1 MKCNINVN
9 METACP
15 VATFKLPPCLFLPSI
30 KSGTTSSRFLHSHLR
45 SKQLEF
51 QNHGFSSQFIF
62 RCSSSRKFLISP
74 CEHEKLKYEQ
84 QLLDNLPKRDVNSWS
99 ALIVAYCRRG
109 NFAQAF
115 RLFQIMVGVGL
126 QPNGFALASLIKVSS
141 SLGEIG
147 CKQLHGRSVR
157 TGFGLDSGVRAALM
171 ITYSRCGGL
180 DDAQRVFEET
190 SVLALDILLWNSIM
204 AAYIF
209 HRCWV
214 QVLRLFCKMVSVGVV
229 APTKLTYVSVVNACG
244 SSGEEKYGAMVHGRI
259 VKDGLEATNIWN
271 SLVTFYGKCGHL
283 QHASQLF
290 ERIPRKDVVSW
301 NAMIAANEQR
311 VEGENAVGLFRRML
325 KVEPRVQPN
334 RVTFLSL
341 LSFVS
346 GLSYL
351 NWGRE
356 IHAHIIRLGLEIDTS
371 IANSL
376 ITLYSRCREVGT
388 AREIFEGMLSR
399 DVISWNSMLA
409 GYEQNEQ
416 QGRCFDIF
424 KRMMLSGIEPD
435 SHTLTII
442 LNATSH
448 DSSGFVYCRRGKEIH
463 GYILRRITPGGV
475 SLSVS
480 NAMLKMYV
488 KFNLIADA
496 EKIFKGVKNRDSY
509 SWNAM
514 MDGYSRNGKFEDAVM
529 IYLDILKQ
537 GFPLDHLSLSI
548 LLTSCGR
555 LVSLQLGKQFHTVVA
570 KLFFGQDCPH
580 QESLLSINNA
590 LISMYSKCGSIKDA
604 AQVFLKTER
613 KDVFSWTAMITGCAH
628 HGMAIEAFQLFERM
642 KIEGIKPNK
651 VTFLALLMACAHGG
665 HVQEGSYYFDSMFND
680 YGLSPSIEHYACMI
694 DLFGRSGQFDRAK
707 SLVESG
713 ITLFK
718 PYHDD
723 ILNLWKVLLG
733 ACHASKQLDLGV
745 EAATKILELEPEDEA
760 TYVLLANLYASSG
773 LWEDAIK
780 VRKAMRDRGL
790 RKEVGCS
797 WIDTVNR
804 RHVFVA
810 GDVIHPQ
817 RKEIYEKLA
826 QLNFSCRRMGY
837 TPMTEL
843 VLHDVDETEKEAILG
858 CHSEKLAVSFGL
870 LNCGVGNGV
879 IRVMKNLRVCED
891 CHSWMKFA
899 SLLEKKKILLRDS
912 QRFHLFRDGSCSC
925 GDYW

>member
-1 MKCNINVN
+1 
-9 METACP
+9 METVYP
-15 VATFKLPPCLFLPSI
+15 VATFKVPPRPLLPSI
-30 KSGTTSSRFLHSHLR
+30 KSDVTSFRFLHSHLR
-45 SKQLEF
+45 NKQLEF

-62 RCSSSRKFLISP
+62 RCSACSKFLVSQSEP
-74 CEHEKLKYEQ
+74 ERLKCAQ
-84 QLLDNLPKRDVNSWS
+84 QLFDNFPNRDVISWS
-99 ALIVAYCRRG
+99 ALIAAYSRCG

-115 RLFQIMVGVGL
+115 GLFQKMVGEGL
-126 QPNGFALASLIKVSS
+126 QPNGFSLASLLKVSS
-141 SLGEIG
+141 STGEIG
-147 CKQLHGRSVR
+147 LSRQLHGWSIR
-157 TGFGLDSGVRAALM
+157 TGFGLDSGIRAAW
-171 ITYSRCGGL
+171 ITMYSRCGVL
-180 DDAQRVFEET
+180 EDAQRVFDET
-190 SVLALDILLWNSIM
+190 SLLALDILLWNSIIG
-204 AAYIF
+204 AYIF
-209 HRCWV
+209 HGCWV
-214 QVLRLFCKMVSVGVV
+214 EVLRLFCKMVSVGVV
-229 APTKLTYVSVVNACG
+229 APTELTYASVVNACG

-259 VKDGLEATNIWN
+259 IKAGLEATNLWN
-271 SLVTFYGKCGHL
+271 SLVTFYGKCGNL
-283 QHASQLF
+283 QHASHLF
-290 ERIPRKDVVSW
+290 ERISRKDVVSW

-311 VEGENAVGLFRRML
+311 GEGENALGLFRRML
-325 KVEPRVQPN
+325 KIESPVQPN

-341 LSFVS
+341 LSAVS
-346 GLSYL
+346 GLSAL
-351 NWGRE
+351 RCGRE
-356 IHAHIIRLGLEIDTS
+356 IHAHIIRLSLEVDTS
-371 IANSL
+371 IANCL
-376 ITLYSRCREVGT
+376 ITFYSKCREVGK
-388 AREIFEGMLSR
+388 AREIFERLLLR
-399 DVISWNSMLA
+399 DIISWNSMLA

-435 SHTLTII
+435 SHSLTII
-442 LNATSH
+442 FNAASR
-448 DSSGFVYCRRGKEIH
+448 DSSGLIYFRRGKEIH

-475 SLSVS
+475 TLSVS
-480 NAMLKMYV
+480 NAMLKMYA
-488 KFNLIADA
+488 KFNRIADA
-496 EKIFKGVKNRDSY
+496 EKIFKGMKNRDSY

-514 MDGYSRNGKFEDAVM
+514 MDGYSRNAKFEDVLM
-529 IYLDILKQ
+529 IFLDILKQ

-555 LVSLQLGKQFHTVVA
+555 LVSLQLGKQFHAVVA
-570 KLFFGQDCPH
+570 KLFNGQDCPH
-580 QESLLSINNA
+580 QDSLLSINNA

-604 AQVFLKTER
+604 AQVFLKMER

-628 HGMAIEAFQLFERM
+628 HGMAVEALQLFERM
-642 KIEGIKPNK
+642 KTDGIKPNQ

-665 HVQEGSYYFDSMFND
+665 LVQEGSYYFDSMYND

-707 SLVESG
+707 SLVEFG

-760 TYVLLANLYASSG
+760 TYILLANLYASSG

-780 VRKAMRDRGL
+780 VRKTMRDKGL

-797 WIDTVNR
+797 WIDTGNR
-804 RHVFVA
+804 RHIFVA
-810 GDVIHPQ
+810 GDVCHPQ

-826 QLNFSCRRMGY
+826 RLNYSCRRMGY
-837 TPMTEL
+837 VPMTEL

-899 SLLEKKKILLRDS
+899 SLLEKREILLRDS

-925 GDYW
+925 GGYW